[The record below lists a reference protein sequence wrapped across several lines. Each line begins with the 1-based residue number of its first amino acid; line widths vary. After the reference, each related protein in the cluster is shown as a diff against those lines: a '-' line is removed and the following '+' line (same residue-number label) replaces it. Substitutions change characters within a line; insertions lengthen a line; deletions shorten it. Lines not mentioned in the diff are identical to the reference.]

1 MLIKSR
7 EGSSSSLEQPT
18 STFPPKLFTEYQAK
32 LKLESRSRDTSPMD
46 EAYVEKPNTSSPNRQ
61 IAFRNFLDLEKSGNM
76 FSHLSNKLVTI
87 NLEFWLQ
94 YRISFF
100 RRYEVSLIRRVASLL
115 KPCTFTAKQIL
126 YYEGDRADC
135 LYILYAGTLK
145 LY

>member
-7 EGSSSSLEQPT
+7 EGSSSSLEPHCT
-18 STFPPKLFTEYQAK
+18 VPPKLFTEYQAK
-32 LKLESRSRDTSPMD
+32 LKLESRSRDTSPFD
-46 EAYVEKPNTSSPNRQ
+46 EAYIEKPSTLSPKRQ

-76 FSHLSNKLVTI
+76 FSYLSNRLVTI

-94 YRISFF
+94 YRISYF